1 MLWSATIKQL
11 LPSTETEIFYNWEDR
26 PNRQIKAMNIS
37 VCNTSAS
44 PVDVY
49 LSFTLLSGLFLT
61 GAVLNGLTIPANETI
76 TLEATERV
84 MNMDES
90 IRAYASVA
98 DVVALS
104 IDLDGAEPIPAYI
117 P

>member
-1 MLWSATIKQL
+1 MARTIKNL
-11 LPSTETEIFYNWEDR
+11 LSDVETEIFYNWEDR
-26 PNRQIKAMNIS
+26 SWVEVKAMNIS
-37 VCNTSAS
+37 LCNTSSSA
-44 PVDVY
+44 VDVY

-76 TLEATERV
+76 TLEATERI
-84 MNMDES
+84 MNSDES

-104 IDLDGAEPIPAYI
+104 IDLMGVDPEPPVPA
-117 P
+117 